1 MITGFLLDIYD
12 SDISFAWDTNTKELD
27 AFLDKLEATP
37 EMRAAFYNNVGDEMI
52 GAVTFSYGDST
63 DCMVI
68 FREEPSNKIVAH
80 ELYHVAYRI
89 LKQRGIE
96 DEEAWAYLIG
106 HLTEMFYDLYLDNM
120 EKETGERLTAIP
132 LHEK

>member
-1 MITGFLLDIYD
+1 MITGFSLDIYD

-37 EMRAAFYNNVGDEMI
+37 EMREAFHNNIGDEKI
-52 GAVTFSYGDST
+52 GAVTFCYGDST

-68 FREEPSNKIVAH
+68 FREKPNNKIVAH

-96 DEEAWAYLIG
+96 DEESWAYLIG
-106 HLTEMFYDLYLDNM
+106 HITEMFYDLYLGNITNP
-120 EKETGERLTAIP
+120 KVSNKIERI
-132 LHEK
+132 

>member
-1 MITGFLLDIYD
+1 MITGFSLDIYD

-37 EMRAAFYNNVGDEMI
+37 EMREAFYNNVGDEKI

-68 FREEPSNKIVAH
+68 FRERPSHKIVAH

-106 HLTEMFYDLYLDNM
+106 YLTEMFYDVYPNELDN
-120 EKETGERLTAIP
+120 KETET
-132 LHEK
+132 KK